1 MSKQRHDPHSGHDH
15 IEGQQG
21 QKSNAEIEKLRR
33 KPEGKIPTAPDAEQ
47 PAEKPAEKPEDGR
60 PHKPQKKEH
69 G

>member
-21 QKSNAEIEKLRR
+21 QKSNSEIDKLRITEEEAT
-33 KPEGKIPTAPDAEQ
+33 PHVPGE
-47 PAEKPAEKPEDGR
+47 EKGEDGR
-60 PHKPQKKEH
+60 PHKPPKKDH

>member
-21 QKSNAEIEKLRR
+21 QKSNADMAKLKNKEKEEEIV
-33 KPEGKIPTAPDAEQ
+33 AQ
-47 PAEKPAEKPEDGR
+47 PAEKDEDGR
-60 PHKPQKKEH
+60 PHQPQKNDH

>member
-21 QKSNAEIEKLRR
+21 QKSNAEIAKMKVKADE
-33 KPEGKIPTAPDAEQ
+33 EAAPTPN
-47 PAEKPAEKPEDGR
+47 AEKGEDGR
-60 PHKPQKKEH
+60 PHEPQKHDH

>member
-33 KPEGKIPTAPDAEQ
+33 KLEEKIPAAAD
-47 PAEKPAEKPEDGR
+47 AEKPAEKPTDGR

>member
-21 QKSNAEIEKLRR
+21 QKSNAEMDKLRVKEEEKKR
-33 KPEGKIPTAPDAEQ
+33 AVPE
-47 PAEKPAEKPEDGR
+47 AEKSPDGR
-60 PHKPQKKEH
+60 PHKPQKKDH

>member
-21 QKSNAEIEKLRR
+21 QKSNSEIDKLRI
-33 KPEGKIPTAPDAEQ
+33 KEEEATPKVPGE
-47 PAEKPAEKPEDGR
+47 EKGEDGR
-60 PHKPQKKEH
+60 PHEPQKKDH

>member
-21 QKSNAEIEKLRR
+21 QKSNAEIAKLKQ
-33 KPEGKIPTAPDAEQ
+33 KPEEGATPEPGKETS
-47 PAEKPAEKPEDGR
+47 KDGR
-60 PHKPQKKEH
+60 PHEPQKKEH

>member
-21 QKSNAEIEKLRR
+21 QKSNSEIDKMRVKEEEKD
-33 KPEGKIPTAPDAEQ
+33 PKIPG
-47 PAEKPAEKPEDGR
+47 EKSKDGR
-60 PHKPQKKEH
+60 PHEPQKKDH

>member
-21 QKSNAEIEKLRR
+21 QKSNLEIDKLRI
-33 KPEGKIPTAPDAEQ
+33 KEEETNPTIPGE
-47 PAEKPAEKPEDGR
+47 EKGEDGR
-60 PHKPQKKEH
+60 PHKPQKKDH

>member
-21 QKSNAEIEKLRR
+21 QKSNADMDKLRN
-33 KPEGKIPTAPDAEQ
+33 KEKEEQAVAPEV
-47 PAEKPAEKPEDGR
+47 EKGEDGR
-60 PHKPQKKEH
+60 PHKPQKNDH

>member
-21 QKSNAEIEKLRR
+21 QKSNAEIARQRAKAEEEMPSAPEPEK
-33 KPEGKIPTAPDAEQ
+33 G
-47 PAEKPAEKPEDGR
+47 EDGR
-60 PHKPQKKEH
+60 PHKPPKKEH

>member
-21 QKSNAEIEKLRR
+21 QKSNSEIDKLRIKEGETR
-33 KPEGKIPTAPDAEQ
+33 KVAGE
-47 PAEKPAEKPEDGR
+47 EKAEDGR
-60 PHKPQKKEH
+60 PHEPKKNDH

>member
-21 QKSNAEIEKLRR
+21 QKSNADMAKLKNKELEEKAVE
-33 KPEGKIPTAPDAEQ
+33 PGS
-47 PAEKPAEKPEDGR
+47 EKGEDGR
-60 PHKPQKKEH
+60 PHKPQKLDH

>member
-21 QKSNAEIEKLRR
+21 QKSNSEIDKLRI
-33 KPEGKIPTAPDAEQ
+33 KEEETNPKVPGE
-47 PAEKPAEKPEDGR
+47 EKGEEKSEDGR
-60 PHKPQKKEH
+60 PHKPQKKDH